1 MNIQAIKSIVNDELT
16 TDEIKRHL
24 IVNAMAMDQNVI
36 PDVMKI
42 LEAERKRKK
51 ELITEMNHELSRAHT
66 YIDSYTESERAAK
79 NNCNKSFIMDQIAK
93 FYFKFSD
100 QVTHCYNRF
109 Q

>member
-1 MNIQAIKSIVNDELT
+1 MNIQAIKSIVNDDLT

-24 IVNAMAMDQNVI
+24 EV
-36 PDVMKI
+36 
-42 LEAERKRKK
+42 ERKRKK